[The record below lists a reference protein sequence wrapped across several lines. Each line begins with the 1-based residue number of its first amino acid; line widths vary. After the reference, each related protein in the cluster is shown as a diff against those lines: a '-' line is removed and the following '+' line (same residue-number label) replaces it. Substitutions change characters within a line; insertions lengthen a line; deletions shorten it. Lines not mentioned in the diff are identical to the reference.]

1 MDERGKEGKEG
12 RREERTTRM
21 PMFSIVLMRSVW
33 GLALRRALREGLGMR
48 GRMRGVVPMVEEGG
62 EDGCREK
69 ASERGERDF
78 FP

>member
-1 MDERGKEGKEG
+1 
-12 RREERTTRM
+12 
-21 PMFSIVLMRSVW
+21 
-33 GLALRRALREGLGMR
+33 MR